1 MERIDAGVRPKG
13 GIGTGYT
20 GRIFRQIQEMIDET
34 GGQTGGIIRVLQKAQ
49 GLIGIF
55 QHR

>member
-13 GIGTGYT
+13 GIGAGYT
-20 GRIFRQIQEMIDET
+20 GRIFRQIQEMIDAT
-34 GGQTGGIIRVLQKAQ
+34 GGEGGAFIRVLQKAQ